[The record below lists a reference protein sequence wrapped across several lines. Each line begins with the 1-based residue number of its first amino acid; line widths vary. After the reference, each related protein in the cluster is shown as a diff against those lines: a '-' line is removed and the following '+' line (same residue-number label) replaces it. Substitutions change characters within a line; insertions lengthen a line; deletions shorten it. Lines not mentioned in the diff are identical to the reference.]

1 MYQVLYSFLSPKLMT
16 ENYLFVYG
24 TLRKNTAR
32 HDLLHSFCDYLD
44 SGTLQGCLYQ
54 VPDYPGV
61 VASDDPQ
68 QQVVG
73 EVYRIHN
80 PQSLFAELDDYE
92 ECSSSFA
99 EPHEYVRQQQAVTLS
114 NGLKV
119 SAWVYLYNQSTS
131 GLKLIASGD
140 FLNP

>member
-1 MYQVLYSFLSPKLMT
+1 MSQLEFMT
-16 ENYLFVYG
+16 EDYLFVYG

-32 HDLLHSFCDYLD
+32 HNLLHSLCEYLD
-44 SGTLQGCLYQ
+44 SGTLQGCLYL
-54 VPDYPGV
+54 VGGYPGV
-61 VASDDPQ
+61 VASHDSQ
-68 QQVVG
+68 QRVVG
-73 EVYRIHN
+73 EVYRIHHH
-80 PQSLFAELDDYE
+80 QRLFAKLDDYE

-99 EPHEYVRQQQAVTLS
+99 EPHEYIRQQQTVTLS

-119 SAWVYLYNQSTS
+119 SAWVYLYNRPAT